1 MSFVKI
7 NQFGI
12 FWFSHN
18 NSDCYTVGQ
27 GGGRTLYSLLLSTE
41 QHPDDLPG
49 KVMLFSR
56 EVIVL

>member
-12 FWFSHN
+12 FWFSEN

-27 GGGRTLYSLLLSTE
+27 DRGGNPLQPLTIHRKGDAVFKRT
-41 QHPDDLPG
+41 DCA
-49 KVMLFSR
+49 
-56 EVIVL
+56 IVVTGS